1 MKSLGILLFLFLIS
15 VKVFAVDENYKFFLK
30 EVISNSESIK
40 SKEALVNAEE
50 LNELSAKLYA
60 IPKLSGT
67 VTQKHT
73 RINTQG
79 YIESRLILNS
89 LLFDDVTLNTLKSQ
103 HYKLLGAL
111 VDLDKE
117 KETIVSSVMSDQI
130 NISLYE
136 KLRSNA
142 QILKRDSEKLHAKI
156 NVKDEVGIIK
166 ESDVKLAELL
176 VQKIDNEI
184 YNIDR
189 VIEQRKLDIESKALY
204 PYPARG
210 ITISSDKVSQL
221 LSLKKN
227 ATDLANNL
235 DLKKI
240 MLSKLETKE
249 NAKAQDSLYS
259 INLIAENKY
268 RDREMN
274 KDDTFLGVR
283 LSVNLFNL
291 DNKLAKLSDL

>member
-1 MKSLGILLFLFLIS
+1 
-15 VKVFAVDENYKFFLK
+15 
-30 EVISNSESIK
+30 
-40 SKEALVNAEE
+40 
-50 LNELSAKLYA
+50 
-60 IPKLSGT
+60 
-67 VTQKHT
+67 
-73 RINTQG
+73 
-79 YIESRLILNS
+79 
-89 LLFDDVTLNTLKSQ
+89 
-103 HYKLLGAL
+103 
-111 VDLDKE
+111 
-117 KETIVSSVMSDQI
+117 
-130 NISLYE
+130 
-136 KLRSNA
+136 
-142 QILKRDSEKLHAKI
+142 
-156 NVKDEVGIIK
+156 
-166 ESDVKLAELL
+166 
-176 VQKIDNEI
+176 
-184 YNIDR
+184 
-189 VIEQRKLDIESKALY
+189 
-204 PYPARG
+204 PARG

-291 DNKLAKLSDL
+291 DNKLAKLSDLETYRSL